1 MTSPNIFARLPH
13 LSHALPRDAA
23 STLCRGNDEAKED
36 EEDDDDENDEE
47 DDDDDDDKNDD
58 DDNDDDVKD
67 RLCLFSLAVTNPG
80 LK

>member
-1 MTSPNIFARLPH
+1 MTSPNIFARLSH

-23 STLCRGNDEAKED
+23 STLCRGNDEAKE
-36 EEDDDDENDEE
+36 EDDDENDEE
-47 DDDDDDDKNDD
+47 DDDDDDDNNDD

>member
-1 MTSPNIFARLPH
+1 MTSSNIFARLPH
-13 LSHALPRDAA
+13 LSHTLPRDAA
-23 STLCRGNDEAKED
+23 STLCRGNDEAKE
-36 EEDDDDENDEE
+36 EDDDENDEE
-47 DDDDDDDKNDD
+47 DDDDDDDNNDD